1 MRRTA
6 TTMAVASAVVMA
18 GYFQAT
24 ASEDGGFASTEARES
39 YAMGA
44 LIGEQLGRDM
54 PDLDVATFL
63 EGMGSA
69 LGQGEARL
77 SQEQVMDTLA
87 AYEQRQLAD
96 AKLRFEEQATKNS
109 EAGQAFQQ
117 QFGSQSDVVTL
128 DSGVQYQVIESGA
141 GDKPGPDANVV
152 VHYSGRLI
160 DGTEFDS
167 SYSRNEPA
175 SFPVSRVIP
184 GWTEVLQEMA
194 VGSKW
199 TVVVPPEL
207 AYGERGAGPLI
218 QPNATLVFDIE
229 LIEIS

>member
-77 SQEQVMDTLA
+77 SQEQVMETLA

-96 AKLRFEEQATKNS
+96 AKLRFEGQATKNS

>member
-1 MRRTA
+1 
-6 TTMAVASAVVMA
+6 MAVASAVVLA

-24 ASEDGGFASTEARES
+24 ASEDSGFASTEARES

-63 EGMGSA
+63 EGMGAS

-77 SQEQVMDTLA
+77 SQEQVVETIA
-87 AYEQRQLAD
+87 AYEQRQLAEVQQ
-96 AKLRFEEQATKNS
+96 RFEEQATKNS
-109 EAGQAFQQ
+109 EAGSAFRQ
-117 QFGSQSDVVTL
+117 QFGSQDDVVTL
-128 DSGVQYQVIESGA
+128 DSGVQYQVIANGEGN
-141 GDKPGPDANVV
+141 KPGPDANVV

-167 SYSRNEPA
+167 SYARDEPA
-175 SFPVSRVIP
+175 RFPVSRVIP
-184 GWTEVLQEMA
+184 GWTQVLQEMP

-218 QPNATLVFDIE
+218 EPNATLVFDIE